1 MQGMTKTDFTVKVLR
16 QNGLYY
22 GMYRNEKTDFIME
35 CTATKMDFVMEC
47 RETKTDFYY
56 GMVVMECRAT
66 KQDFYYGMVVMEC
79 TATKTDFYYGM
90 YSDPNGLLLWN
101 V

>member
-1 MQGMTKTDFTVKVLR
+1 MLYLGNDKNGFIMQCNARQMTKTDFTVEVLR
-16 QNGLYY
+16 QKRTLLW
-22 GMYRNEKTDFIME
+22 NEQERKTDFIME
-35 CTATKMDFVMEC
+35 CTATKMDFVMA
-47 RETKTDFYY
+47 
-56 GMVVMECRAT
+56 CRAT
-66 KQDFYYGMVVMEC
+66 KTDFYYGMVVMEC